1 MGLDIYLSGEK
12 SFTNDFNEPAN
23 NVMEDGFRL
32 KSKRYELGYWRKHP
46 NLHGYIVQS
55 FASGVDDCRE
65 IYLAEP
71 DIREIISAI
80 KTRKLPF
87 TEGFFFGVSQTTDER
102 IAEDV
107 AIFQSALLWM
117 TNMES
122 RMPGEYRMVIYQASW

>member
-1 MGLDIYLSGEK
+1 MGLDMYLTGEK

-46 NLHGYIVQS
+46 NLHGY
-55 FASGVDDCRE
+55 SGVDDCRE